1 MEQSDIEFGL
11 NRKAL
16 CRQPA
21 RLQPCASLDSYMS
34 TPFTFIDPGPLHEG
48 ELELIIERTEL
59 CNKRMCNAPYYTF
72 TMRHRPDGRRA
83 GYIDVRIGKADC
95 LTHYAG
101 HIGYRVKP
109 LFRGRRFAARACRLI
124 LPLFKAHD
132 INPVW
137 ITCNPDNAPSRRT
150 CERLGAEMIEIVD
163 LPTDSDMYRYGERR
177 KCRYR
182 LNI

>member
-1 MEQSDIEFGL
+1 
-11 NRKAL
+11 
-16 CRQPA
+16 
-21 RLQPCASLDSYMS
+21 MS

-48 ELELIIERTEL
+48 ELELIIEHTEL
-59 CNKRMCNAPYYTF
+59 CNERMGNAHCYTF